1 MSPLRRIVVWQW
13 RHSPSAFLL
22 GIAVALIPALAGIA
36 LLGVAGWF
44 ITAAALAGLG
54 LFALNVFIPSA
65 LIRALAIARTAGRY
79 GERVLTHDA
88 TFRFLTNLRKHIFQG
103 QAARIG
109 DGTRPARSGAALN
122 RLTSDI
128 QALDAVYLRLIVP
141 AVLCFVIA
149 LLVVVWVLKLAPV
162 AGLGITGFV
171 IWGAA
176 FCGFLMKKRHVEA
189 ARRQEA
195 AHEAMRLRSVDLV
208 AGRRDLAV
216 YGGLEQSAHAILKA
230 EERLAAA
237 GEEIEARTARFLSL
251 HGFAGQFFLAVTL
264 VLVCGLLFR
273 GDLAPVWG
281 VTLILVATALPEV
294 LGGLVPGLANL
305 QRTRLAARRAAD
317 GVHESD
323 NPGGLEAVSIDRRNS
338 GTDPVLSFKSVTFSY
353 PGAETAVLSDFSFD
367 IAKGETLALTGRS
380 GCGKSTVSA
389 IASRLLTPQ
398 GGSVELCG
406 QDLQTIPEEELR
418 RTITVL
424 GQKPYLFNDTV
435 AGNLRIAKPA
445 ATDEEL
451 WAALDMAA
459 LGSRIRGSE
468 SGLETVLGEGGLGL
482 SGGEQRRLG
491 LARAYLTRPVLFIL
505 DEMTEGLDEK
515 TAKDVL
521 DRFGEFRGD
530 ASVLMIAHKQMEITR
545 ADRVLGLRDA
555 EKSLAAE

>member
-13 RHSPSAFLL
+13 RHSPAAFLS
-22 GIAVALIPALAGIA
+22 GIVIALIPALAGIA

-54 LFALNVFIPSA
+54 LFALNVFMPSA

-79 GERVLTHDA
+79 GERILTHDA
-88 TFRFLTNLRKHIFQG
+88 TFRFLTNLRKRIFQG

-141 AVLCFVIA
+141 AVLCLVTGLLVIA
-149 LLVVVWVLKLAPV
+149 WVLKLAPV
-162 AGLGITGFV
+162 AGLGIAGFV
-171 IWGAA
+171 VWGAA
-176 FCGFLMKKRHVEA
+176 FCGYLLKNRHVEA

-264 VLVCGLLFR
+264 VLVSALMIR
-273 GDLAPVWG
+273 GNLAPVWG

-294 LGGLVPGLANL
+294 LGALVPGLANL

-317 GVHESD
+317 GAHESD
-323 NPGGLEAVSIDRRNS
+323 NAGGAEVASIDRKTV
-338 GTDPVLSFKSVTFSY
+338 TDPVLSFRSVTFAY
-353 PGAETAVLSDFSFD
+353 PGAETPVLSDFSFD

-389 IASRLLTPQ
+389 IASRLLNPQ
-398 GGSVELCG
+398 GGSVTLCG

-418 RTITVL
+418 STITVL

-435 AGNLRIAKPA
+435 AANLRIAMPA
-445 ATDEEL
+445 ATDDEL

-459 LGSRIRGSE
+459 LGARIRGSE

-521 DRFGEFRGD
+521 DRFEEFRGD
-530 ASVLMIAHKQMEITR
+530 ASVLMIAHKRMEIDR

>member
-1 MSPLRRIVVWQW
+1 MSPLRRIVLWQW
-13 RHSPSAFLL
+13 RHSPAAFLS
-22 GIAVALIPALAGIA
+22 GIAVALVPALAGIA
-36 LLGVAGWF
+36 LLGVSGWF
-44 ITAAALAGLG
+44 ITAAALAGLAG
-54 LFALNVFIPSA
+54 VTLNVFLPSA

-79 GERVLTHDA
+79 GERLLTHDA
-88 TFRFLTNLRKHIFQG
+88 TFRFLANLRKRIFQG

-141 AVLCFVIA
+141 AVLFFVTG
-149 LLVVVWVLKLAPV
+149 LLVVAWVMGLAPV
-162 AGLGITGFV
+162 AGLGIAGFV
-171 IWGAA
+171 VWGLGLIGYLVKNRNVA
-176 FCGFLMKKRHVEA
+176 A

-216 YGGLEQSAHAILKA
+216 YGGLEQSAQAILKA
-230 EERLAAA
+230 EKRLAAA
-237 GEEIEARTARFLSL
+237 GEDIEARTARLLSL
-251 HGFAGQFFLAVTL
+251 HGLAGQVFLAVTL
-264 VLVCGLLFR
+264 VLVSALMFQ

-281 VTLILVATALPEV
+281 VTLVLVATALPEV

-305 QRTRLAARRAAD
+305 QRTRLAATRAAA
-317 GVHESD
+317 GAHEND
-323 NPGGLEAVSIDRRNS
+323 IPGEPPAASIDRNAA
-338 GTDPVLSFKSVTFSY
+338 TDPVLSFKSVTFAY

-367 IAKGETLALTGRS
+367 IAKGEILALTGRS

-389 IASRLLTPQ
+389 IASRLLFPQ
-398 GGSVELCG
+398 DGSVVLCG
-406 QDLQTIPEEELR
+406 QDLQTVPEEDLR
-418 RTITVL
+418 EKITVL
-424 GQKPYLFNDTV
+424 GQQPYLFNDTV
-435 AGNLRIAKPA
+435 AANLRIAKPS

-468 SGLETVLGEGGLGL
+468 RGLETVLGEGGLGL
-482 SGGEQRRLG
+482 SGGERRRLG

-505 DEMTEGLDEK
+505 DEMTDGLDEQ
-515 TAKDVL
+515 TAQDVL
-521 DRFGEFRGD
+521 DRFEDFRGD
-530 ASVLMIAHKQMEITR
+530 AGVLMIAHKQMEIAR

-555 EKSLAAE
+555 EKSQAAE

>member
-1 MSPLRRIVVWQW
+1 MSPLRRIVLWQW
-13 RHSPSAFLL
+13 RHSRGAFLL

-36 LLGVAGWF
+36 LLGVSGWF
-44 ITAAALAGLG
+44 ITAAALAGAG
-54 LFALNVFIPSA
+54 LFALNIFIPSA

-88 TFRFLTNLRKHIFQG
+88 TFRFLTNLRKRIFQG
-103 QAARIG
+103 QAARFG

-141 AVLCFVIA
+141 AVLCLLTGLLALIWISKIA
-149 LLVVVWVLKLAPV
+149 PI
-162 AGLGITGFV
+162 AGLGIAGFV
-171 IWGAA
+171 LWDLA
-176 FCGFLMKKRHVEA
+176 FCGYLLKNRQAET

-216 YGGLEQSAHAILKA
+216 YGGLEQSANGILDA
-230 EERLAAA
+230 EDRLATAV
-237 GEEIEARTARFLSL
+237 EDMEARTARILAV
-251 HGFAGQFFLAVTL
+251 HGFAGQVSLVLTL
-264 VLVCGLLFR
+264 VLASIFMLSGE
-273 GDLAPVWG
+273 LAPVWG
-281 VTLILVATALPEV
+281 VTLILVAIALPEV
-294 LGGLVPGLANL
+294 LGGVIPGLANL
-305 QRTRLAARRAAD
+305 QRTQLAARRAAD
-317 GVHESD
+317 GAHESFVPIGQKAAPAD
-323 NPGGLEAVSIDRRNS
+323 RNCEA
-338 GTDPVLSFKSVTFSY
+338 DPVLSFTSVTFAY
-353 PGAETAVLSDFSFD
+353 PGAESAVLSDFSFS
-367 IAKGETLALTGRS
+367 IAKGEVLALIGRS
-380 GCGKSTVSA
+380 GCGKSTISA

-398 GGSVELCG
+398 GGSVTLCG
-406 QDLQTIPEEELR
+406 QDLQTFREEDLR
-418 RTITVL
+418 GTVTVL

-435 AGNLRIAKPA
+435 AANLRIAKPEA
-445 ATDEEL
+445 SDEEL

-459 LGSRIRGSE
+459 LGSRIRSSD

-521 DRFGEFRGD
+521 DRFEEFRGD
-530 ASVLMIAHKQMEITR
+530 AGVLMIAHKPMEIAR
-545 ADRVLGLRDA
+545 ADRVLELRET
-555 EKSLAAE
+555 EKSVAAE

>member
-13 RHSPSAFLL
+13 RHSPSAFLS
-22 GIAVALIPALAGIA
+22 GILIALIPAIAGIA

-54 LFALNVFIPSA
+54 LFALNVFMPSA

-79 GERVLTHDA
+79 GERILTHDA
-88 TFRFLTNLRKHIFQG
+88 TFRFLTNLRKRIFQG

-141 AVLCFVIA
+141 AVLCLVTGLLMIA
-149 LLVVVWVLKLAPV
+149 WVLKLAPV
-162 AGLGITGFV
+162 AGLGIAGFV
-171 IWGAA
+171 VWGAV
-176 FCGFLMKKRHVEA
+176 FCGYLLKNRHVEA

-264 VLVCGLLFR
+264 VLVSALMIR

-294 LGGLVPGLANL
+294 LGALVPGLANL

-317 GVHESD
+317 GAHESD
-323 NPGGLEAVSIDRRNS
+323 NSGGAEGASIDRQS
-338 GTDPVLSFKSVTFSY
+338 ATDPVLSFNSVTFAY
-353 PGAETAVLSDFSFD
+353 PGAETPVLSDFSFD
-367 IAKGETLALTGRS
+367 IAKGETLALIGRS

-389 IASRLLTPQ
+389 IASRLLNPQ
-398 GGSVELCG
+398 DGSVTLCG

-418 RTITVL
+418 STITVL

-435 AGNLRIAKPA
+435 AANLRIAQPT
-445 ATDEEL
+445 ATDEDL

-482 SGGEQRRLG
+482 SGGEQRRLA

-521 DRFGEFRGD
+521 DRFEEFRGD
-530 ASVLMIAHKQMEITR
+530 ACVLMIAHKQMEIDR

-555 EKSLAAE
+555 EKNMAAE